1 MQLKH
6 IALVSSSEERSDRF
20 YMNLL
25 GLKKVSSKT
34 IPSMLSKQI
43 FNLDCELK
51 IINYANDNIHFE
63 IFIDN
68 QKGSKTNRIDH
79 VCIQVG
85 DLESFLEKCQA
96 MALEILR
103 VPKGD
108 AFITFIKD
116 DDGNLFEIT
125 PD

>member
-6 IALVSSSEERSDRF
+6 IALVCSSEEGSDRF

-25 GLKKVSSKT
+25 GLKKMSSKT
-34 IPSMLSKQI
+34 IPAELSKQI
-43 FNLDCELK
+43 FNLDYELK
-51 IINYANDNIHFE
+51 IINYANENIHFE

-68 QKGSKTNRIDH
+68 HKGSKTGRIDH
-79 VCIQVG
+79 VCLQVD
-85 DLESFLEKCQA
+85 DLESFLKTCRA

-116 DDGNLFEIT
+116 YDGNLFEIT
-125 PD
+125 PA